1 MTTTLLSDIL
11 AVDAAHDEEPPGYHE
26 ATMAAT
32 APAYDSGAYD
42 EPLMTYRL
50 RQYDRKIQ
58 MLAAYEAPG
67 ASSYRITTNN
77 SFRIFSKKPELEVL
91 HTSPA
96 MRQRNMASISFD
108 NDGGFPWRPRAH
120 FDYTADDGLSS
131 RYHMESMNF
140 EDWTVGIG
148 DKKYVWTLAMRPI
161 ALILCEQNSDAVIA
175 RFTFSDKGVLALRGA
190 EVGQVLDRD
199 ESSKSADQYGKVE
212 TGPAHDDRPSPPAK
226 SPQTDVC
233 WWRANNSRPGASR
246 TKHVWRCTWRAP
258 AVAEQRPRCI
268 RSAAC
273 CQKAAPALLQG
284 LSRQLWQAQAAIRSC
299 CLWPSSPARAFTLH
313 HALPCAS
320 RSPDPIQ
327 ILCRSPTTPPKNSA
341 HFHPG
346 AWDTDDS
353 SYLPPS
359 PAIVPLTLLLT
370 LACQL
375 PPAKH
380 TRRDACPSR
389 HGQDAHPHS
398 RAIGLSGA
406 AGLDD
411 RPGRHSSCDMGTYCR
426 QTTILSVAD
435 IDSSP
440 TTALCW
446 TYGMAISSLTQPSA
460 HSHADDCTRSTRL
473 TLTAS
478 LKAAQLSS
486 NLALMQI
493 LVQQAASR
501 LSPQAA
507 LDRYYGGNNT
517 DDNWTRVGED
527 FDAIFS
533 GDMRTR
539 VAIQAKIYPYN
550 SSEKVLFSRTALSMM
565 DVVLP
570 IQRPDGQ
577 NATLGDPEYGFIPEL
592 YPNFSV
598 ETIEYNA
605 TMNMYKAHYQGRTID
620 NTSYLFIGPYR
631 VNETLSLVSVTAP
644 IINNTSNI
652 DTLGWLT
659 TVLDASLITN
669 VVNAIEGLDQS
680 GLTLLFGP
688 SNVTNV
694 FPSEY
699 LYSTANPTPPE
710 DVQVRFLAP
719 PTQRDDVQRHEQYG
733 AALDPPPFD
742 WTQYPAIRK
751 GFTKPTGATNNAGSI
766 ISTDNEDGDDVAVG
780 YAIVNS
786 PMVNW
791 MIIIEQTHNEVWRP
805 IYHLRNVIIACV
817 FGTIGALLLLAFPV
831 AHFSSQPIRRLR
843 DATKKT
849 VSPHMFDDDDF
860 SLHNDGVNEDMD
872 EAALA
877 HKEGFFGQIIHYRRN
892 AKLNRAERKEAERRR
907 QFRIPTKVKDR
918 KHFIHD
924 ELTDLTTTFNEMT
937 DELMM
942 QYEKLE
948 ERVAQRTAELEQSK
962 KAAEAANESKTLFI
976 ANISHELKTPL
987 NGILGMCAVCMSED
1001 DPIKLRR
1008 SLGIIYKSGDLLL
1021 NLLTDLLTFSKNQV
1035 GQALSLDE
1043 KEFRLRDISSQVLA
1057 IFEKQ
1062 AREGGIQLAVE
1073 FEGPYENNL
1082 DSTGRPN
1089 ELRDLG
1095 PFGLGRLKDMVLYGD
1110 QHRILQVVINLV
1122 SNSLK
1127 FTPPG
1132 GSVTLTIRC
1141 PGEAHMSD
1149 SRKASLQS
1157 RQSSMRNS
1165 KTRIRASASEVGSV
1179 SVATPSHYD
1188 TANVINPMDK
1198 GNAYSHYMAQE
1209 RAATPPPGRWL
1220 SFEFEVEDTGPG
1232 IPDHLHA
1239 KIFEPFVQGDLGL
1252 SKKFGGTGLGLSIC
1266 SQLAGL
1272 MKGTVGLKSEV
1283 GHGSVF
1289 TMVIPLKHLTSRAD
1303 STASSRNV
1311 NLETGTPRRSLSID
1325 DPPRGRSHDDA
1336 LSGRSIHSGTHS
1348 PISTGNT
1355 AATAPA
1361 GPVAFE
1367 TDTKPR
1373 LVGLSQPFFASNA
1386 PLESP
1391 NSQVAAMKR
1400 VEAEATKRGD
1410 KVKVLVAEDNKTNQ
1424 EVVLRMLKLEDVYD
1438 VTVAK
1443 DGQEALD
1450 KVKES
1455 MERQA
1460 PYNLIFMDV
1469 QMPNLDGLQSTRLI
1483 RQSGFLA
1490 PIVALTAY
1498 AEESNVKECLDS
1510 GMDFFL
1516 SKPIRRPALK
1526 HVLKTYCQTIPE
1538 EEAETTPPNT
1548 AAAAPI
1554 PNGTTKSVA
1563 ATAATAATAPFTVFA
1578 STSDRPA
1585 ASESPAVSPM
1595 TSPAA

>member
-1 MTTTLLSDIL
+1 MVKMRIPIREQLGCLVLLASMIGL
-11 AVDAAHDEEPPGYHE
+11 AV
-26 ATMAAT
+26 MAT
-32 APAYDSGAYD
+32 ATW
-42 EPLMTYRL
+42 LTNHNFVL
-50 RQYDRKIQ
+50 RI
-58 MLAAYEAPG
+58 
-67 ASSYRITTNN
+67 
-77 SFRIFSKKPELEVL
+77 
-91 HTSPA
+91 
-96 MRQRNMASISFD
+96 
-108 NDGGFPWRPRAH
+108 
-120 FDYTADDGLSS
+120 
-131 RYHMESMNF
+131 
-140 EDWTVGIG
+140 
-148 DKKYVWTLAMRPI
+148 
-161 ALILCEQNSDAVIA
+161 
-175 RFTFSDKGVLALRGA
+175 
-190 EVGQVLDRD
+190 
-199 ESSKSADQYGKVE
+199 
-212 TGPAHDDRPSPPAK
+212 
-226 SPQTDVC
+226 
-233 WWRANNSRPGASR
+233 
-246 TKHVWRCTWRAP
+246 
-258 AVAEQRPRCI
+258 
-268 RSAAC
+268 
-273 CQKAAPALLQG
+273 
-284 LSRQLWQAQAAIRSC
+284 
-299 CLWPSSPARAFTLH
+299 
-313 HALPCAS
+313 
-320 RSPDPIQ
+320 
-327 ILCRSPTTPPKNSA
+327 
-341 HFHPG
+341 
-346 AWDTDDS
+346 
-353 SYLPPS
+353 
-359 PAIVPLTLLLT
+359 
-370 LACQL
+370 
-375 PPAKH
+375 
-380 TRRDACPSR
+380 
-389 HGQDAHPHS
+389 
-398 RAIGLSGA
+398 
-406 AGLDD
+406 
-411 RPGRHSSCDMGTYCR
+411 
-426 QTTILSVAD
+426 
-435 IDSSP
+435 
-440 TTALCW
+440 
-446 TYGMAISSLTQPSA
+446 
-460 HSHADDCTRSTRL
+460 RSTRL

-493 LVQQAASR
+493 LSEQAANR

-507 LDRYYGGNNT
+507 LGRYYNGNT
-517 DDNWTRVGED
+517 SVENWSRVVED
-527 FDAIFS
+527 YDAIFS

-539 VAIQAKIYPYN
+539 VAIQAQIYPYN
-550 SSEKVLFSRTALSMM
+550 SSDRSVFNRTAFSMV

-570 IQRPDGQ
+570 ILKPNGE
-577 NATLGDPEYGFIPEL
+577 NATLGDSEYGFIPEL
-592 YPNFSV
+592 YPKFSV
-598 ETIEYNA
+598 ETIAYNA
-605 TMNMYKAHYQGRTID
+605 TFDSYKAHYQGRTID
-620 NTSYLFIGPYR
+620 NSTYLFSGPYR
-631 VNETLSLVSVTAP
+631 VNESLSLVSVTIP

-659 TVLDASLITN
+659 AVLDASLITN
-669 VVNAIEGLDQS
+669 VVNALEGLDGS

-688 SNVTNV
+688 DNATNT
-694 FPSEY
+694 FPAGY
-699 LYSTANPTPPE
+699 LYDAETPSAPE
-710 DVQVRFLAP
+710 NVQVRYLAP
-719 PTQRDDVQRHEQYG
+719 PTRRAQIQRHGQYDID
-733 AALDPPPFD
+733 LHPPPLD
-742 WTQYPAIRK
+742 WARYPAIRQ

-766 ISTDNEDGDDVAVG
+766 ISTNTENGDDVAVG
-780 YAIVNS
+780 YAVVNN
-786 PMVNW
+786 PMVDW
-791 MIIIEQTHNEVWRP
+791 MVVVEQTHDEVWGP

-817 FGTIGALLLLAFPV
+817 FGTMGGMLVLAFPA

-843 DATKKT
+843 DATEKT
-849 VSPHMFDDDDF
+849 VAPHMFEDDDF
-860 SLHNDGVNEDMD
+860 SSQNDGVNDSSEDG
-872 EAALA
+872 ALA
-877 HKEGFFGQIIHYRRN
+877 RKEGFFGQIIHYRRF
-892 AKLNRAERKEAERRR
+892 AKLNRAEKKDAERRR

-1001 DPIKLRR
+1001 DPNKLRR

-1035 GQALSLDE
+1035 GQQLSLDE

-1062 AREGGIQLAVE
+1062 AREGGIKLAVE

-1082 DSTGRPN
+1082 DDNGRPN
-1089 ELRDLG
+1089 GLRDLG
-1095 PFGLGRLKDMVLYGD
+1095 PYGLGRLKDMVLYGD

-1127 FTPPG
+1127 FTPQG

-1157 RQSSMRNS
+1157 RQSSTRTS
-1165 KTRIRASASEVGSV
+1165 KHRVRASASEVGSI
-1179 SVATPSHYD
+1179 SVTTPNNYE
-1188 TANVINPMDK
+1188 TANVINVMGK
-1198 GNAYSHYMAQE
+1198 GDAFARYMAQE

-1232 IPDHLHA
+1232 IPENIHA

-1272 MKGTVGLKSEV
+1272 MKGTIGLKSEV

-1289 TMVIPLKHLTSRAD
+1289 TMVIPLKHVTSRAD
-1303 STASSRNV
+1303 STASSRV

-1336 LSGRSIHSGTHS
+1336 LSARSIQSATSG
-1348 PISTGNT
+1348 PIVAAST
-1355 AATAPA
+1355 ATNAPP

-1367 TDTKPR
+1367 SDNQPR

-1450 KVKES
+1450 KVMES
-1455 MERQA
+1455 MERKA

-1483 RQSGFLA
+1483 RQSGFSA

-1526 HVLKTYCQTIPE
+1526 HVLKTYCPTIPE
-1538 EEAETTPPNT
+1538 EDSDTTPPNT
-1548 AAAAPI
+1548 ATAAPKANGAAANPA
-1554 PNGTTKSVA
+1554 PSA
-1563 ATAATAATAPFTVFA
+1563 SSTAPFTIVTA
-1578 STSDRPA
+1578 TSDKRRA
-1585 ASESPAVSPM
+1585 DESPAISPT

>member
-11 AVDAAHDEEPPGYHE
+11 AVDAAHDEELPGYHE

-284 LSRQLWQAQAAIRSC
+284 LSRQLWQAQAAIR
-299 CLWPSSPARAFTLH
+299 
-313 HALPCAS
+313 
-320 RSPDPIQ
+320 
-327 ILCRSPTTPPKNSA
+327 
-341 HFHPG
+341 
-346 AWDTDDS
+346 
-353 SYLPPS
+353 
-359 PAIVPLTLLLT
+359 LTN
-370 LACQL
+370 
-375 PPAKH
+375 
-380 TRRDACPSR
+380 
-389 HGQDAHPHS
+389 HS
-398 RAIGLSGA
+398 FV
-406 AGLDD
+406 LD
-411 RPGRHSSCDMGTYCR
+411 
-426 QTTILSVAD
+426 I
-435 IDSSP
+435 
-440 TTALCW
+440 
-446 TYGMAISSLTQPSA
+446 
-460 HSHADDCTRSTRL
+460 RSTRL

-1554 PNGTTKSVA
+1554 PNSTTKSVA

>member
-1 MTTTLLSDIL
+1 MVKMRIPIREQLGCLVLL
-11 AVDAAHDEEPPGYHE
+11 
-26 ATMAAT
+26 
-32 APAYDSGAYD
+32 
-42 EPLMTYRL
+42 
-50 RQYDRKIQ
+50 
-58 MLAAYEAPG
+58 
-67 ASSYRITTNN
+67 ASMI
-77 SFRIFSKKPELEVL
+77 
-91 HTSPA
+91 
-96 MRQRNMASISFD
+96 
-108 NDGGFPWRPRAH
+108 
-120 FDYTADDGLSS
+120 GL
-131 RYHMESMNF
+131 
-140 EDWTVGIG
+140 
-148 DKKYVWTLAMRPI
+148 
-161 ALILCEQNSDAVIA
+161 AVIA
-175 RFTFSDKGVLALRGA
+175 VATWLTNHNFVL
-190 EVGQVLDRD
+190 
-199 ESSKSADQYGKVE
+199 
-212 TGPAHDDRPSPPAK
+212 H
-226 SPQTDVC
+226 
-233 WWRANNSRPGASR
+233 
-246 TKHVWRCTWRAP
+246 
-258 AVAEQRPRCI
+258 I
-268 RSAAC
+268 
-273 CQKAAPALLQG
+273 
-284 LSRQLWQAQAAIRSC
+284 
-299 CLWPSSPARAFTLH
+299 
-313 HALPCAS
+313 
-320 RSPDPIQ
+320 
-327 ILCRSPTTPPKNSA
+327 
-341 HFHPG
+341 
-346 AWDTDDS
+346 
-353 SYLPPS
+353 
-359 PAIVPLTLLLT
+359 
-370 LACQL
+370 
-375 PPAKH
+375 
-380 TRRDACPSR
+380 
-389 HGQDAHPHS
+389 
-398 RAIGLSGA
+398 
-406 AGLDD
+406 
-411 RPGRHSSCDMGTYCR
+411 
-426 QTTILSVAD
+426 
-435 IDSSP
+435 
-440 TTALCW
+440 
-446 TYGMAISSLTQPSA
+446 
-460 HSHADDCTRSTRL
+460 RSTRL

-493 LVQQAASR
+493 LTQQAANR
-501 LSPQAA
+501 LSPQSA
-507 LDRYYGGNNT
+507 LNRYYNGNT
-517 DDNWTRVGED
+517 SDENWSRVEED
-527 FDAIFS
+527 YDAIFS
-533 GDMRTR
+533 GDMHTR
-539 VAIQAKIYPYN
+539 VAIQAQIYPFN
-550 SSEKVLFSRTALSMM
+550 SSDRSIFSRTAYTMV

-570 IQRPDGQ
+570 ILKPDGQ
-577 NATLGDPEYGFIPEL
+577 NATLGDTEYGFIPEL
-592 YPNFSV
+592 YPKFSV
-598 ETIEYNA
+598 ETIPYNA
-605 TMNMYKAHYQGRTID
+605 THNTYKAHYQGRAID
-620 NTSYLFIGPYR
+620 NTSYLFSSPYR
-631 VNETLSLVSVTAP
+631 VNETLSLVSVTIP

-659 TVLDASLITN
+659 AVLDASLITN
-669 VVNAIEGLDQS
+669 VVNAMEGLDDS

-688 SNVTNV
+688 NSATNT
-694 FPSEY
+694 FPAEY
-699 LYSTANPTPPE
+699 MYDAANPSAPE
-710 DVQVRFLAP
+710 NVQVRYLAP
-719 PTQRDDVQRHEQYG
+719 PTQRSKVKRHGRYDT
-733 AALDPPPFD
+733 ALDLPPFD
-742 WTQYPAIRK
+742 WTRYPAIHK
-751 GFTKPTGATNNAGSI
+751 GFTKPTGATNNAGSM
-766 ISTDNEDGDDVAVG
+766 ISTSNEDGDNVAVG
-780 YAIVNS
+780 YAVINS
-786 PMVNW
+786 PMVDW
-791 MIIIEQTHNEVWRP
+791 MVVVEQTHDEVWGP

-817 FGTIGALLLLAFPV
+817 FGTMGAMLLFAFPV

-849 VSPHMFDDDDF
+849 VAPHVFEDDDF
-860 SLHNDGVNEDMD
+860 GSQIDGANDSSEDG
-872 EAALA
+872 ALA
-877 HKEGFFGQIIHYRRN
+877 RKEGFFGQIIHYRRN
-892 AKLNRAERKEAERRR
+892 AKLNRAEKKEAERRR
-907 QFRIPTKVKDR
+907 QFRIPGKVKDR

-924 ELTDLTTTFNEMT
+924 ELTDLTTTFNDMT

-948 ERVAQRTAELEQSK
+948 ER
-962 KAAEAANESKTLFI
+962 AANESKTLFI

-1001 DPIKLRR
+1001 DPNKLRR

-1035 GQALSLDE
+1035 GQQLSLDE

-1062 AREGGIQLAVE
+1062 AREGGIKLAVE

-1082 DSTGRPN
+1082 DDNGRPN

-1157 RQSSMRNS
+1157 RQSSTRNS

-1179 SVATPSHYD
+1179 SVATPSDPNYG
-1188 TANVINPMDK
+1188 TANVINVMGK
-1198 GNAYSHYMAQE
+1198 GDAFARYMAQE

-1232 IPDHLHA
+1232 IPDSIHA

-1272 MKGTVGLKSEV
+1272 MKGTIGLKSEV

-1311 NLETGTPRRSLSID
+1311 NLDTGTPRRSLSID
-1325 DPPRGRSHDDA
+1325 EPPRGRSHDDA
-1336 LSGRSIHSGTHS
+1336 LSARSIQSATSG
-1348 PISTGNT
+1348 PIVTGNT
-1355 AATAPA
+1355 AVNAPQ
-1361 GPVAFE
+1361 GPVTF
-1367 TDTKPR
+1367 DNDNQPR

-1450 KVKES
+1450 LVMES

-1460 PYNLIFMDV
+1460 PYNLVFMDV

-1483 RQSGFLA
+1483 RQSGFSA

-1498 AEESNVKECLDS
+1498 AEESNVKECLES

-1526 HVLKTYCQTIPE
+1526 HVLKTYCPTIPE
-1538 EEAETTPPNT
+1538 EESDTTPPNT
-1548 AAAAPI
+1548 ATLKPQ
-1554 PNGTTKSVA
+1554 PNGA
-1563 ATAATAATAPFTVFA
+1563 AVKPTSAAYSTAPFTIV
-1578 STSDRPA
+1578 SGSSDNRRA
-1585 ASESPAVSPM
+1585 DESPAISPM
-1595 TSPAA
+1595 SSPAA